1 MLSIE
6 EVLTGVSYKVS
17 EEWCKCLLTN
27 TTSVFTL
34 NGCKQK
40 GHTPQKWFT
49 TNGKGLLQGND
60 VPFS

>member
-34 NGCKQK
+34 NGCRQK
-40 GHTPQKWFT
+40 GHTPQKM
-49 TNGKGLLQGND
+49 
-60 VPFS
+60 VHH